1 MLPLPLLPLLLPLL
15 GCTRSPPPAPPAAPR
30 PDIILIS
37 LDTVRADQAPGPG
50 GPGGMPQFAAF
61 AASGVRFDQ
70 AWAPASNTLVSHGSL
85 FTGLDPSQHAFHPG
99 TVPLQPPPLM
109 PLLREAG
116 YSVGVFTTLPVWLG
130 TTHRF
135 DAGAHAFRSELVP
148 GSTAIGWVGDWLA
161 SAPPRP
167 LALFVH
173 LYDAHSDTNRLPYES
188 PSPPVGSFD
197 GCVGELCASR
207 LLRALDEGKVEL
219 PPGAAEGI
227 RSQYAAGVSA
237 TDALLGELLTML
249 EPIGPNAFIAVF
261 SDHGELLG
269 EEGWLHHGSHPA
281 VLDIPLAAR
290 WPAGGPAGLVSQTPV
305 SLVDLFPT
313 VLEVA
318 GLSREGRPG
327 LQQLIDGPATRQI
340 EAMGATRGGQR
351 MVYITREGSPAGLE
365 RGEDGVWRPAPAD

>member
-1 MLPLPLLPLLLPLL
+1 MQPKPVIVQKYGGSSVADVARIRQVAARVVASVQAGHRVVVVVSAMGNTTNELLSLAREISPRPGRRELDLLVSVGERVSMTLL
-15 GCTRSPPPAPPAAPR
+15 AMAIEELGLPAA
-30 PDIILIS
+30 S
-37 LDTVRADQAPGPG
+37 
-50 GPGGMPQFAAF
+50 
-61 AASGVRFDQ
+61 
-70 AWAPASNTLVSHGSL
+70 
-85 FTGLDPSQHAFHPG
+85 FTGSQSGIITDEQHVAAQVIEVRP
-99 TVPLQPPPLM
+99 
-109 PLLREAG
+109 
-116 YSVGVFTTLPVWLG
+116 
-130 TTHRF
+130 HRV
-135 DAGAHAFRSELVP
+135 R
-148 GSTAIGWVGDWLA
+148 
-161 SAPPRP
+161 
-167 LALFVH
+167 
-173 LYDAHSDTNRLPYES
+173 
-188 PSPPVGSFD
+188 
-197 GCVGELCASR
+197 
-207 LLRALDEGKVEL
+207 RALDEGKVEL

-327 LQQLIDGPATRQI
+327 LQQLIDGPATRRI